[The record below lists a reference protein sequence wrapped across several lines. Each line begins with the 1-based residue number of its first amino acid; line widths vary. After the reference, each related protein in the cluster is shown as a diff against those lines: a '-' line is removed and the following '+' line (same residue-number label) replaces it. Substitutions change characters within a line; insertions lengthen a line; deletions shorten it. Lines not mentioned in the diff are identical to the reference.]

1 MKNEFNASQ
10 MSWGIFNFCGNW
22 FWANFTWV
30 FDWYVYCRHETI
42 LVFRISSKLYANHQL
57 NYALENLKLA
67 KNVRKKAFLFL
78 FFLFM
83 VDILPIPVTPVI
95 AVIIILSRPVW
106 FYTLVI
112 NIYKKGS

>member
-1 MKNEFNASQ
+1 
-10 MSWGIFNFCGNW
+10 MSRGIFNFCSHW
-22 FWANFTWV
+22 FRANFTWV
-30 FDWYVYCRHETI
+30 FDWYVYIVVMRPFWFLE
-42 LVFRISSKLYANHQL
+42 LAQNLYANQPL
-57 NYALENLKLA
+57 NNTLENFKLA

>member
-1 MKNEFNASQ
+1 MNLTQFKCLGVFS
-10 MSWGIFNFCGNW
+10 IFAVIGFGPISPGCLIGMYIVVMRPFW
-22 FWANFTWV
+22 FLKLAQN
-30 FDWYVYCRHETI
+30 
-42 LVFRISSKLYANHQL
+42 LYANHQL

-78 FFLFM
+78 FCLFM